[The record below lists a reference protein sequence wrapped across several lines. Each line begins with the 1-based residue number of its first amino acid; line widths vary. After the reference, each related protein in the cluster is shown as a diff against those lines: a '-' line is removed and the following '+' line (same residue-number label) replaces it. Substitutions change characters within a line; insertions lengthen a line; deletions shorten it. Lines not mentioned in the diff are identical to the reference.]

1 MFKRISGLNETS
13 EHDIVPFSKYNGD
26 WCFRMKIK
34 VTLFS
39 VILAGL
45 SMLSAPLFAH
55 HGYAAYDMTTV
66 QTLKGTVTSFMLQNP
81 HSTVSVDV
89 TDASGAVEHWFIE
102 WGTVRYMKADGINS
116 DSLKPGDVVTI
127 NFHPG
132 KNGLKGGV
140 MVNVVTADGH
150 TLPAHARNGGGDTN
164 Q

>member
-1 MFKRISGLNETS
+1 MGIGL
-13 EHDIVPFSKYNGD
+13 KQ
-26 WCFRMKIK
+26 MKIEGK
-34 VTLFS
+34 LFFAM
-39 VILAGL
+39 LAGL
-45 SMLSAPLFAH
+45 LALSLPTLAH

-89 TDASGAVEHWFIE
+89 ADASGTVEHWFIE
-102 WGTVRYMKADGINS
+102 WGTVRYMKADGISS

-132 KNGLKGGV
+132 KSGMHGGV
-140 MVNVVTADGH
+140 MVNVVMSDGRMF
-150 TLPAHARNGGGDTN
+150 PAHARSGGDTS

>member
-1 MFKRISGLNETS
+1 MFKRVCGLYEANGCEFA
-13 EHDIVPFSKYNGD
+13 PLSKFYED
-26 WCFRMKIK
+26 WWFRMKI
-34 VTLFS
+34 TATPFFA
-39 VILAGL
+39 ILAGL
-45 SMLSAPLFAH
+45 FLLSTPLFAH

-150 TLPAHARNGGGDTN
+150 TLPAHARSGGGDTN

>member
-1 MFKRISGLNETS
+1 MFKRDSGLNETS
-13 EHDIVPFSKYNGD
+13 GYDIVRFSKSNGD
-26 WCFRMKIK
+26 WCLRMKIK
-34 VTLFS
+34 VALFS

-81 HSTVSVDV
+81 HSTLSVDV

-116 DSLKPGDVVTI
+116 DSLKPGDAVTI

-140 MVNVVTADGH
+140 MVNVVTADGR
-150 TLPAHARNGGGDTN
+150 TLPAHARNGGGDPT